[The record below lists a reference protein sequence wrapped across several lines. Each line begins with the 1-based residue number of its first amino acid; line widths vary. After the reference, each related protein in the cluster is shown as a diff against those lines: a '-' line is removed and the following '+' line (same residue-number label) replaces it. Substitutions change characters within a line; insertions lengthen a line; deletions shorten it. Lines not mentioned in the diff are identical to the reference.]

1 MLNPGGMISGTVV
14 LSSGEPVEGWIGIVR
29 AEPKSATFWEGGT
42 SVSSEGVFEFGGL
55 APGVYV
61 ILASDNGEFFGI
73 MSDIRVEGGTE
84 VTDLTMVLRPAAKVR
99 VRLEG
104 EEDAAG
110 FRVLQHGV
118 PVGYDWFREGRESIV
133 PVSPGPCLV
142 ELLSAADGAVLEE
155 REVFTSLGEVADVM
169 FRRSE

>member
-1 MLNPGGMISGTVV
+1 MVIDACPYSPLAVRQ
-14 LSSGEPVEGWIGIVR
+14 SSGLQLGAGGERGSARAHPRADLVR
-29 AEPKSATFWEGGT
+29 SRD
-42 SVSSEGVFEFGGL
+42 
-55 APGVYV
+55 
-61 ILASDNGEFFGI
+61 ASDGGELFGI
-73 MSDIRVEGGTE
+73 MPNIVVEGGAE
-84 VTDLTMVLRPAAKVR
+84 VIDLRMVLKPAAKVR